1 MSPTSRLTLAAT
13 DVCEDPAQ
21 YGPFTCSGSLPGVAA
36 PAVTCRRYRMRA
48 QPTDIVL
55 VDSLARYRS
64 ARSMGAQDT
73 EMARS
78 RWPVKSAEPHRATP
92 PPGY

>member
-21 YGPFTCSGSLPGVAA
+21 YGPFTCSGRCQELLHPLSRAGD
-36 PAVTCRRYRMRA
+36 RMRA
-48 QPTDIVL
+48 QPIDIVL

-64 ARSMGAQDT
+64 ARSWACRTRKGPVPL
-73 EMARS
+73 AREI
-78 RWPVKSAEPHRATP
+78 R
-92 PPGY
+92 